1 MKGIKELDYNFGGLL
16 MPDMNAAYVKGLLTI
31 LKKRDVDALR
41 DFLREEA
48 EARNPEMADEIKYI
62 PDEELE
68 TRMYKMILARQELG
82 DLHADAR
89 RWLREH
95 GKEVKFL

>member
-1 MKGIKELDYNFGGLL
+1 MDYNFGGLL
-16 MPDMNAAYVKGLLTI
+16 MPDMDSAYIKGLLII

-41 DFLREEA
+41 DFLLEEA
-48 EARNPEMADEIKYI
+48 RVRNPEKVEEINYISDE
-62 PDEELE
+62 DLE
-68 TRMYKMILARQELG
+68 ARMYKMILSRQELG

-95 GKEVKFL
+95 GIEVKFLQQNTE

>member
-1 MKGIKELDYNFGGLL
+1 
-16 MPDMNAAYVKGLLTI
+16 MPDTNNAYLKGLMTI
-31 LKKRDVDALR
+31 LRKRDVDVLR

-48 EARNPEMADEIKYI
+48 MVRDPERVNEIDI
-62 PDEELE
+62 ISDIDLE

-95 GKEVKFL
+95 GKEVKFMME

>member
-1 MKGIKELDYNFGGLL
+1 
-16 MPDMNAAYVKGLLTI
+16 MPDTDSAYIKGLLTI

-48 EARNPEMADEIKYI
+48 QARNPEKLEEINYISDE
-62 PDEELE
+62 DLE
-68 TRMYKMILARQELG
+68 ARMYKMILLRQELS

-89 RWLREH
+89 RWIREH
-95 GKEVKFL
+95 GIEVKFQQRNAE